1 MRAQLI
7 RAAELRAVPWKNGG
21 GVTRELACEP
31 PGAGYD
37 TFLWRISVAD
47 VERPG
52 PFSRF
57 PGIDRS
63 IVLLHGGPMLLGG
76 GNGGAHELRAWE
88 PWHFAGEDAV
98 DAQLPAGPTRDFNV
112 MRRRA
117 AIVSRTAVR
126 QASQML
132 VLGSGTVILFCGT
145 GACSV
150 TPLDADW
157 PAAAGLPAARGRL
170 GLGEGDTLRLDLA
183 AGAALTLAVDMPEST
198 ARLIDVRLE
207 ATGPCTDSAI
217 DTPATT
223 DTPAAVDASS
233 SNIDSPD
240 TINISASTDSVA
252 RARTGNGDGDGDGID
267 SGIHIKAD
275 AETNTRADT
284 DIGANTEAA
293 T

>member
-21 GVTRELACEP
+21 GVTREVACEP

-57 PGIDRS
+57 RGIDRS
-63 IVLLHGGPMLLGG
+63 IVLLRGGPMLLGG
-76 GNGGAHELRAWE
+76 GNGGAHELHAWE

-98 DAQLPAGPTRDFNV
+98 DAQLPGGPTRDFNV
-112 MRRRA
+112 MQRRA

-126 QASQML
+126 QASQTL

-157 PAAAGLPAARGRL
+157 PDAVGLPAARGRL
-170 GLGEGDTLRLDLA
+170 ELDEGDTLRLDLA
-183 AGAALTLAVDMPEST
+183 AGAALTLAVDMLESA

-207 ATGPCTDSAI
+207 AADPCTDTARDASAAT
-217 DTPATT
+217 DNPATT
-223 DTPAAVDASS
+223 GAGS
-233 SNIDSPD
+233 
-240 TINISASTDSVA
+240 
-252 RARTGNGDGDGDGID
+252 GN
-267 SGIHIKAD
+267 
-275 AETNTRADT
+275 

>member
-1 MRAQLI
+1 MTDRPQPLAAAMRAQLI

-21 GVTRELACEP
+21 GVTREVACEP

-47 VERPG
+47 VERSG

-63 IVLLHGGPMLLGG
+63 IVLLRGGPMLLAG
-76 GNGGAHELRAWE
+76 GNGGAHELHAWE

-98 DAQLPAGPTRDFNV
+98 DAQLPGGPTRDFNV
-112 MRRRA
+112 MRRRT
-117 AIVSRTAVR
+117 AIISRTAVR
-126 QASQML
+126 QAPQTL

-170 GLGEGDTLRLDLA
+170 ELNEGDTLRLDLA
-183 AGAALTLAVDMPEST
+183 AGAALTLTVDMPESA

-207 ATGPCTDSAI
+207 AAGPRMDSAI

-223 DTPAAVDASS
+223 DASTCAGTSPAYTG
-233 SNIDSPD
+233 SP
-240 TINISASTDSVA
+240 TAANISASTDSKT
-252 RARTGNGDGDGDGID
+252 RARD
-267 SGIHIKAD
+267 
-275 AETNTRADT
+275 DT
-284 DIGANTEAA
+284 DISANTEAA